1 MAASRRLFPAFF
13 RAGFKNAVAYRGESL
28 VWILSTTMPFVMM
41 LLWREV
47 GAQGGIANFNAGRF
61 QTYFLLMFCVRQL
74 AGSWVSWKIN
84 AEVKSGALGL
94 RLLKPVH
101 PFQSYL
107 AEELASLA
115 LRAMMSLPPAVV
127 LLLLFGENFPRDPW
141 VWACALLSL
150 VGAWLLTFS
159 VGLIMGLIALFT
171 AQSTKLIDLWTVLF
185 FVFGGYLV
193 PQALFPHSV
202 QQMASVLPFRFQLGL
217 CVELASGSL
226 SANAARGPLALQ
238 FGYVALF
245 LLLARAVYRKGVQRF
260 EAYGG

>member
-1 MAASRRLFPAFF
+1 VTASQGLFAAFF
-13 RAGFKNAVAYRGESL
+13 RVGFKNAVAYRGESL

-47 GAQGGIANFNAGRF
+47 GAQGGIANFDAARF

-84 AEVKSGALGL
+84 AEVKSGALAL

-101 PFQSYL
+101 PFRSYF
-107 AEELASLA
+107 AEELASLSV
-115 LRAMMSLPPAVV
+115 RAMISLPPA
-127 LLLLFGENFPRDPW
+127 LLLLALFGSGFPRDPW

-159 VGLIMGLIALFT
+159 VSLIMGLIALFT
-171 AQSTKLIDLWTVLF
+171 AQSTKLMDLWTVLF

-193 PQALFPHSV
+193 PQALFPLSV
-202 QQMASVLPFRFQLGL
+202 QQIAAVLPFRFQLGL
-217 CVELASGSL
+217 CVELASGTL
-226 SANAARGPLALQ
+226 SAGAALGPLALQ
-238 FGYVALF
+238 WTYVALF
-245 LLLARAVYRKGVQRF
+245 LLLARSIYNQGVRRF